1 MNAKDLM
8 IGDWVRIT
16 RSQWH
21 EGSTQKVLDV
31 YENGSIRTKHIS
43 PVLEDSY
50 EPIPLTPEILEA
62 NGFLKLS
69 CFYEAQIGDTN
80 ITIQRCKDWKN
91 NQKKYINVLKRPS
104 YYHIMYPEYVHELQH
119 ALRLCGLNEIADNF
133 KVE

>member
-50 EPIPLTPEILEA
+50 EPVLLTPEILETNCFRKEEFEYGEVGWFPKEGCTYLTQYPHQNPMFA
-62 NGFLKLS
+62 LEGTDIKL
-69 CFYEAQIGDTN
+69 
-80 ITIQRCKDWKN
+80 
-91 NQKKYINVLKRPS
+91 
-104 YYHIMYPEYVHELQH
+104 EYVHQLQH
-119 ALRLCGLNEIADNF
+119 ALRLYGLRDLADNL
-133 KVE
+133 KI